1 MSSFPHRG
9 FRFGVQVSKETSARG
24 WAELARRA
32 EGAGYDVFTMPD
44 HFTDQLAPIPA
55 LMAAADATTKLRIGA
70 LVFDNDYK
78 HPVVLAKELATMDLL
93 SDGRVEI
100 GLGAGWMMS
109 DYEEAGIPY
118 DSPKVRIDRFI
129 EGVAVIRGA
138 MADGPFSF
146 SGDHYNITNY
156 NGQPKPVQKRPPLLI
171 GGGGKRVLSYA
182 AREADII
189 GIHGTMTAGVV
200 GPEALATMTAE
211 SVDEK
216 VAIVAAAGAHR
227 LNDIEMNIRT
237 FFVKVT
243 DDRAKALEHALACKR
258 VVIEEFLNGPEI
270 SLFGISDG
278 RNVLPMQPAQDFK
291 RALDGDQGP
300 NTGGMGAYSPLPWAP
315 SDIIEDTHKQVLAP
329 MIAEMAARGTP
340 FVGLLYAGLALTDHG
355 TRVIEFNARFGDP
368 ETQVLIPLLKTP
380 LATLLYNAATGNL
393 KGTTLD
399 WNDDSAVTVVLAA
412 EGYPAAPKSGGVITG
427 FSAIDDVQI
436 YHAGT
441 STTEQGVVASGGRV
455 LTVTGIGEDL
465 TEARNRAYRA
475 ISQIRLSGSF
485 YRTDIALNASV
496 AEKGN

>member
-1 MSSFPHRG
+1 MKILLVGSGGREHAL
-9 FRFGVQVSKETSARG
+9 GVGLQADPACTELHVAPGNPGIAQFAQCHPLVITDNQAIL
-24 WAELARRA
+24 ELAQ
-32 EGAGYDVFTMPD
+32 
-44 HFTDQLAPIPA
+44 QLHV
-55 LMAAADATTKLRIGA
+55 D
-70 LVFDNDYK
+70 LV
-78 HPVVLAKELATMDLL
+78 
-93 SDGRVEI
+93 
-100 GLGAGWMMS
+100 
-109 DYEEAGIPY
+109 
-118 DSPKVRIDRFI
+118 
-129 EGVAVIRGA
+129 
-138 MADGPFSF
+138 
-146 SGDHYNITNY
+146 
-156 NGQPKPVQKRPPLLI
+156 
-171 GGGGKRVLSYA
+171 
-182 AREADII
+182 
-189 GIHGTMTAGVV
+189 VV
-200 GPEALATMTAE
+200 GPEVPL
-211 SVDEK
+211 VNG
-216 VAIVAAAGAHR
+216 VADILRAAGIAVFGPSKAAAQLEGSKNFAKEVMRDAGVPTAHSFTCTTQQEIEIA
-227 LNDIEMNIRT
+227 LDAFDAPYVVKDDGLAAGKGVVVTNDRQE
-237 FFVKVT
+237 
-243 DDRAKALEHALACKR
+243 ALDHALACKR
-258 VVIEEFLNGPEI
+258 VVIEEYLDGPEV

-278 RNVLPMQPAQDFK
+278 TTIVPMQPAQDFK

-393 KGTTLD
+393 KGATLD

-427 FSAIDDVQI
+427 FSSIDNVQI

-441 STTEQGVVASGGRV
+441 SQTEQGVVASGGRV

>member
-1 MSSFPHRG
+1 MKILLVGSGGREHAL
-9 FRFGVQVSKETSARG
+9 GVGLQADPACTELHVAPGNPGIAQFAQCHPLVITDNQAIL
-24 WAELARRA
+24 ELAQ
-32 EGAGYDVFTMPD
+32 
-44 HFTDQLAPIPA
+44 QLHV
-55 LMAAADATTKLRIGA
+55 D
-70 LVFDNDYK
+70 LV
-78 HPVVLAKELATMDLL
+78 
-93 SDGRVEI
+93 
-100 GLGAGWMMS
+100 
-109 DYEEAGIPY
+109 
-118 DSPKVRIDRFI
+118 
-129 EGVAVIRGA
+129 
-138 MADGPFSF
+138 
-146 SGDHYNITNY
+146 
-156 NGQPKPVQKRPPLLI
+156 
-171 GGGGKRVLSYA
+171 
-182 AREADII
+182 
-189 GIHGTMTAGVV
+189 VV
-200 GPEALATMTAE
+200 GPEVPL
-211 SVDEK
+211 VNG
-216 VAIVAAAGAHR
+216 VADILRAAGIAVFGPSKAAAQLEGSKNFAKEVMRDAGVPTAHSFTCTTQQEIEIA
-227 LNDIEMNIRT
+227 LDAFDAPYVVKDDGLAAGKGVVVTNDRQE
-237 FFVKVT
+237 
-243 DDRAKALEHALACKR
+243 ALDHALACKR
-258 VVIEEFLNGPEI
+258 VVIEEYLDGPEV

-278 RNVLPMQPAQDFK
+278 TTIVPMQPAQDFK

-315 SDIIEDTHKQVLAP
+315 SGIIEDTHKQVLAP

-393 KGTTLD
+393 KGATLD

-427 FSAIDDVQI
+427 FSSIDDVQI